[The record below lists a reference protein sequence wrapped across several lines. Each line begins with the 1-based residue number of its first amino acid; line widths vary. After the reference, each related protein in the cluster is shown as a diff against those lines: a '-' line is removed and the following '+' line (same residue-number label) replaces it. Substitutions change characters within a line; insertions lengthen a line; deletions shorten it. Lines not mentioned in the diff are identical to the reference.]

1 MGSIFVDCDML
12 EEATECYGIALNIKH
27 TRAHQGLAR
36 IHYLKNRKLAAFD
49 EMTKLVKIATN
60 SASAFEKRSEYG
72 ERDAAMCDLNT
83 ATLLDPT
90 RTYPYRYRAA
100 GGSWNFGRACCLR
113 ILGDLVL
120 CALHAVLMDESKEE
134 EAIAELSHPIAFK
147 PDLQL
152 LHLRAAFFDSM
163 GDNDSTLRDCEAA
176 LCLDPT
182 HGDTLELYSKASAKA
197 EPQPQQS

>member
-12 EEATECYGIALNIKH
+12 DEAAECYGIALNIKH

-36 IHYLKNRKLAAFD
+36 VHYLKNRKQAAFD
-49 EMTKLVKIATN
+49 EMTKLVQIATN
-60 SASAFEKRSEYG
+60 SASAYEKRSEYG
-72 ERDAAMCDLNT
+72 ERDAAKNDLNT

-100 GGSWNFGRACCLR
+100 
-113 ILGDLVL
+113 
-120 CALHAVLMDESKEE
+120 VLMDENKEE
-134 EAIAELSHPIAFK
+134 EAIAELSGAIAFK

-163 GDNDSTLRDCEAA
+163 GDAASTMRDCEAA

-182 HGDTLELYSKASAKA
+182 HGDTLELYSKVSARA
-197 EPQPQQS
+197 EPES